1 MARNILPALILVL
14 GVSSPAMAAG
24 DNVVTIAV
32 NKVVVPKSLPG
43 ACEVSGSVQQ
53 VFRGKAFH
61 PGQAI
66 AIKVP
71 CDSGAPRLVP
81 AVAVI
86 SGPDNVM
93 VTAAPILKQSRQG
106 LARLDDSG
114 ALIWQVGPTIGH
126 YGPAWGYRVVDGL
139 TLPVN

>member
-1 MARNILPALILVL
+1 M
-14 GVSSPAMAAG
+14 
-24 DNVVTIAV
+24 
-32 NKVVVPKSLPG
+32 
-43 ACEVSGSVQQ
+43 
-53 VFRGKAFH
+53 
-61 PGQAI
+61 
-66 AIKVP
+66 KVP

-86 SGPDNVM
+86 SGPDNVH

-114 ALIWQVGPTIGH
+114 ALIWQVGPTIDH

-139 TLPVN
+139 EMPAN